1 MGQLVTSVFSC
12 RSVGDTTAEIK
23 NTIIMNPL
31 VVISA
36 LFASAIAAPTA
47 TVLPAGT
54 VALPHAAHWGHAHAV
69 APATTAVSGGLAPA
83 GTAHGGQSVVPIA
96 PVVRTEVGPA
106 VPQPAPYVG
115 HKPAVISLPAPHVTQ
130 TKEPDVTTLHK
141 PEPIITKKVHLGQTQ
156 YISGYATEIL
166 KPAIP
171 DFKIAVPTALKGTQS
186 VGAPIVTVQKE
197 IHTVNE
203 PVHVEKPYNVPYDV
217 PVYTEKIVEVPTPYH
232 VAKPVAV
239 PHPVPVVGEPI
250 IQKVQGAPIVRN
262 HHHVA
267 HAAPALGYGLHG
279 LHGLHGLPVAAPVAA
294 TA

>member
-1 MGQLVTSVFSC
+1 MLTFDMFLVGCSQVSWWTSRCTRFVQS
-12 RSVGDTTAEIK
+12 
-23 NTIIMNPL
+23 
-31 VVISA
+31 
-36 LFASAIAAPTA
+36 
-47 TVLPAGT
+47 TV
-54 VALPHAAHWGHAHAV
+54 
-69 APATTAVSGGLAPA
+69 
-83 GTAHGGQSVVPIA
+83 
-96 PVVRTEVGPA
+96 
-106 VPQPAPYVG
+106 
-115 HKPAVISLPAPHVTQ
+115 
-130 TKEPDVTTLHK
+130 
-141 PEPIITKKVHLGQTQ
+141 
-156 YISGYATEIL
+156 
-166 KPAIP
+166 
-171 DFKIAVPTALKGTQS
+171 
-186 VGAPIVTVQKE
+186 IVTVEKE

-250 IQKVQGAPIVRN
+250 IQRVQGAPIVRN

>member
-12 RSVGDTTAEIK
+12 SVGDTTVEK

-36 LFASAIAAPTA
+36 LFASAIAAPQF
-47 TVLPAGT
+47 PAGT
-54 VALPHAAHWGHAHAV
+54 VGLAHAAAPILGHPVAHPLGYAAAPHAV
-69 APATTAVSGGLAPA
+69 
-83 GTAHGGQSVVPIA
+83 
-96 PVVRTEVGPA
+96 
-106 VPQPAPYVG
+106 QPA
-115 HKPAVISLPAPHVTQ
+115 AISLPAPHTTQ
-130 TKEPDVTTLHK
+130 HKEPDVVTHHK
-141 PEPIITKKVHLGQTQ
+141 PAPIITKEVHLGQTQ

-203 PVHVEKPYNVPYDV
+203 PVHVEKPYEVPYDV
-217 PVYTEKIVEVPTPYH
+217 IKHVEKIVEVPTPYH
-232 VAKPVAV
+232 VAKPVPV

-267 HAAPALGYGLHG
+267 HAAPALCYGLHG
-279 LHGLHGLPVAAPVAA
+279 LAGVPLAAAHGVAGYPYAHAVAAPAVHA
-294 TA
+294 